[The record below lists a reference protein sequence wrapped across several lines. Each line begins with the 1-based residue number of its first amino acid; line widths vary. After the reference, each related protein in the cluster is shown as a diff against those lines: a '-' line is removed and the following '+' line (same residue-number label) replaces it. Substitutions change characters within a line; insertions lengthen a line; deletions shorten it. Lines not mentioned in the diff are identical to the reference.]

1 MTSMWDKVPYNPVL
15 SHLLRAKGFGTT
27 TKSLSLLRATVRP
40 LEFLVY
46 HFYTIFLF
54 SYSDFK
60 TIVVPSTIFGLFN
73 SLATTAYG
81 FGDETPVTLPLL
93 CQRVPAVLLWVLL
106 VFIPFS
112 INNQRT
118 PSAIAEDAIN
128 KPWRP
133 MPQKRISPTQ
143 ALCLMSFFIFLA
155 QVHGH
160 IYGGIGQRQS
170 LLLLAL
176 DVWYNNLSGADKNP
190 LVRNCLNALGYMCFL
205 SGALEVALAKR
216 LPLFI
221 HNPFRYT
228 GPESCL
234 DQWLL
239 IIATVVFST
248 VHLQDMY
255 DQKGDAIR
263 GRRTLPLRSSESPR
277 HSSSSQISQPTVEV
291 PANTLSS
298 ATPHQTMLFTEV
310 VINAAP
316 WAVREA
322 FLDFAVLP
330 TYHTSFYQCIEVPN
344 QKGAAKPGDGLVC
357 TIDNIPYPA
366 IVEVNTAGEFTWRGY
381 FVWNWIF
388 NGLHSFKFEPLGED
402 ASRTRL
408 ALTMPVRL
416 IILAHRK
423 PSITPDS
430 FREHYESHVQLIKR
444 LTTNAFPLA
453 HRRSYLAH
461 EPGTNATMSL
471 SRTADFEFGFDAT
484 AELTFADQAALQAFR
499 ARLSCPEVAS
509 QIAADEETFLDREKL
524 KVAVL
529 EDVVETTC

>member
-81 FGDETPVTLPLL
+81 FGHETPVTLPLL

-239 IIATVVFST
+239 IIATIVFST

-263 GRRTLPLRSSESPR
+263 GRRTLPLVIGDAPARWMVAVPMFFWGFACPLFWALRFEFFLCSMGLAYAVAWRALTVRNEEGDRS
-277 HSSSSQISQPTVEV
+277 T
-291 PANTLSS
+291 
-298 ATPHQTMLFTEV
+298 F
-310 VINAAP
+310 
-316 WAVREA
+316 
-322 FLDFAVLP
+322 
-330 TYHTSFYQCIEVPN
+330 
-344 QKGAAKPGDGLVC
+344 
-357 TIDNIPYPA
+357 
-366 IVEVNTAGEFTWRGY
+366 
-381 FVWNWIF
+381 FVWNCWMSMVYIM
-388 NGLHSFKFEPLGED
+388 PL
-402 ASRTRL
+402 
-408 ALTMPVRL
+408 
-416 IILAHRK
+416 
-423 PSITPDS
+423 
-430 FREHYESHVQLIKR
+430 
-444 LTTNAFPLA
+444 
-453 HRRSYLAH
+453 
-461 EPGTNATMSL
+461 
-471 SRTADFEFGFDAT
+471 
-484 AELTFADQAALQAFR
+484 
-499 ARLSCPEVAS
+499 VA
-509 QIAADEETFLDREKL
+509 QWK
-524 KVAVL
+524 
-529 EDVVETTC
+529 